1 MHHIDYNATE
11 QHMKALIID
20 DEKRALNVLRLLIE
34 QHIPEID
41 EVSTALGSVQGLEQV
56 HALRPD
62 LIFLD
67 VEMPGMT
74 GFELLEALQDIEVN
88 VIFTT
93 AYDHYAIRAIRCSA
107 IDYLLKPIDIQ
118 ELKAAVQRFSRQ
130 PLRSDEINPLMSN
143 LISNLKTIHHQKPR
157 LAIPTTGGLSF
168 FDIDEIIRCEA
179 DNNYTTF
186 YLSGGRRFVSS
197 RTLKEYDELLS
208 EYQFLRVHQSH
219 LVNPAFIKEYTQ
231 KGMLAMTDKSF
242 VPVSRRKHQWV
253 HDKLKE
259 MY

>member
-1 MHHIDYNATE
+1 
-11 QHMKALIID
+11 MKALIID
-20 DEKRALNVLRLLIE
+20 DEKRALNILKLLIE
-34 QHIPEID
+34 QHIPEIQS
-41 EVSTALGSVQGLEQV
+41 VYTALGSAAGLEQI
-56 HALRPD
+56 HSREPD
-62 LIFLD
+62 LVFLD

-74 GFELLEALQDIEVN
+74 GFELLEALHDVEVN

-118 ELKAAVQRFSRQ
+118 ELKTAVHRAISRNASGGD
-130 PLRSDEINPLMSN
+130 LSPLMKN
-143 LISNLKTIHHQKPR
+143 LIANFKTIHSHKPR
-157 LAIPTTGGLSF
+157 LAIPTTGGLTF
-168 FDIDEIIRCEA
+168 FDIDDIVRCES

-186 YLSGGRRFVSS
+186 FLMHGRKFVSS
-197 RTLKEYDELLS
+197 KTLKEYDELLT

-231 KGMLAMTDKSF
+231 KGMLEMTDGSR
-242 VPVSRRKHQWV
+242 VPVSRRKHHWV
-253 HDKLKE
+253 NEKLKE

>member
-1 MHHIDYNATE
+1 
-11 QHMKALIID
+11 MKALIID
-20 DEKRALNVLRLLIE
+20 DEKRALNILKLLIE

-41 EVSTALGSVQGLEQV
+41 SVHTALGSAIGLEQIHV
-56 HALRPD
+56 QKPD
-62 LIFLD
+62 LVFLD

-74 GFELLEALQDIEVN
+74 GFELLEALHDVEVN

-107 IDYLLKPIDIQ
+107 VDYLLKPIDIQ
-118 ELKAAVQRFSRQ
+118 ELKTAVHRAIRQ
-130 PLRSDEINPLMSN
+130 NASGHNLSPLMDN
-143 LISNLKTIHHQKPR
+143 LIANFKAIQGHKPR

-168 FDIDEIIRCEA
+168 FDIDEIVRCES

-186 YLSGGRRFVSS
+186 YLINERKFVSS
-197 RTLKEYDELLS
+197 KTLKEYDEILS

-219 LVNPAFIKEYTQ
+219 LVNPKFIKEYTQ
-231 KGMLAMTDKSF
+231 KGMLQMTDGAR
-242 VPVSRRKHQWV
+242 VPVSRRKHHWV
-253 HDKLKE
+253 LEKLRQ